1 MYFALFDRYEQMG
14 QKKLKPAYLRSISTE
29 RGIRPG
35 TSKSYVECA
44 VAFMDQNSK
53 ETKMNRFDG
62 VIDGTAGNQMDPV
75 PEENSVSGYN
85 PLMWLMLLL
94 LAAIVAG
101 CGGHSSNPAVVLPA
115 VSYTV
120 PDANATGVATN
131 RKITATFS
139 KDMAPATI
147 SAANFTLA
155 ASGAAAVTGTVA
167 YDVAS
172 RTATFTPTNPAPLA
186 TMTVYNATITTA
198 ATDMAGHAMAAA
210 KTWSFTTGAGT
221 DTTAPTVSSTVPLD
235 AASGVALNTTVS
247 AAFSEAM
254 DPATI
259 NATNFS
265 LAESSVAATPVTGV
279 VTNVG
284 TNAIFTPSSNL
295 AASTPYKATVT
306 TAVTD
311 LAGNH
316 LAAPKIWSFTT
327 GTTVAAGPAPV
338 ILGTAANYAI
348 LAKTGVATVPTS
360 HVTGNVGVSPVAA
373 TYLTGWS
380 QTDVGTPITHSTSTQ
395 VVGQLYAA
403 DYTGGTTSA
412 DLTTAVLNMQAAF
425 TDAAGR
431 TATSAATT
439 NVGAGT
445 LTSLTLVPGVYEWG
459 SNVTIP
465 TNLTLSGAATDVW
478 IFKVA
483 GTLDMAAAKSVI
495 LAGAASAK
503 NIFWQVSG
511 AVTIGTGTHFEG
523 IILGQTS
530 ITMGTGS
537 SINGRL
543 LAQTAVNLDATTVT
557 QPAP

>member
-1 MYFALFDRYEQMG
+1 
-14 QKKLKPAYLRSISTE
+14 
-29 RGIRPG
+29 
-35 TSKSYVECA
+35 
-44 VAFMDQNSK
+44 
-53 ETKMNRFDG
+53 MNRFD
-62 VIDGTAGNQMDPV
+62 
-75 PEENSVSGYN
+75 SVTK
-85 PLMWLMLLL
+85 PLTWFMALLL
-94 LAAIVAG
+94 TVFVAG
-101 CGGHSSNPAVVLPA
+101 CGGSSSDPAVVLPK

-120 PDANATGVATN
+120 PDSNATSIATN

-139 KDMAPATI
+139 KAMAPATI
-147 SAANFTLA
+147 SATSFTLA
-155 ASGAAAVTGTVA
+155 ASGTAVTGTVA
-167 YDVAS
+167 YDTAS
-172 RTATFTPTNPAPLA
+172 RTAIFTPTSPAPLA
-186 TMTVYNATITTA
+186 VSTVYTATISTA
-198 ATDMAGHAMAAA
+198 VTDVAGHAMAAA
-210 KTWSFTTGAGT
+210 KTWSFTTGTTT

-235 AASGVALNTTVS
+235 AASGVALNTTV
-247 AAFSEAM
+247 AAIFSEAM

-259 NATNFS
+259 NTTNFT
-265 LAESSVAATPVTGV
+265 LAESSVAATAVTGA

-295 AASTPYKATVT
+295 AASTPYKATIT

-311 LAGNH
+311 LAGNA
-316 LAAPKIWSFTT
+316 LATAKTWSFTT
-327 GTTVAAGPAPV
+327 GTTVAAGPAPI

-395 VVGQLYAA
+395 VVTPYQLYAA

-412 DLTTAVLNMQAAF
+412 DLTTAVLNMQAAY

-465 TNLTLSGAATDVW
+465 TDLTLNGAATDVW

-483 GTLDMAAAKSVI
+483 GTLDMASAKNVI
-495 LAGAASAK
+495 LSGGASAK
-503 NIFWQVSG
+503 NIFWQISG
-511 AVTIGTGTHFEG
+511 AVTIGANTHFEG

-530 ITMGTGS
+530 ITMGNLS